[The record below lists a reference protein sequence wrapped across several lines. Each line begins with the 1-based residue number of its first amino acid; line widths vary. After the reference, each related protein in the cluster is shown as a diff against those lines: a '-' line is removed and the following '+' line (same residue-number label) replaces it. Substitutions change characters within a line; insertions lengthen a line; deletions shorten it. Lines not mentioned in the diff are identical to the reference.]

1 MREHETNKLTKLAN
15 NTQKNRK
22 THLKLSSRHLS
33 LNESA
38 ILLNTL
44 ILAKSVYL
52 SNAFPIPDNILT
64 KTHKIIFQYLWQ
76 NKDIESIAR
85 KTTFSPKQKGGLRYK
100 GTKYT

>member
-1 MREHETNKLTKLAN
+1 MKQTSLLNWQIVL
-15 NTQKNRK
+15 QKIEKNIC
-22 THLKLSSRHLS
+22 KLSSRHLS
-33 LNESA
+33 LNGSA

-44 ILAKSVYL
+44 ILVKSVYL

-76 NKDIESIAR
+76 NKNIEPIAR
-85 KTTFSPKQKGGLRYK
+85 KITFSPKQKGGLRYK